1 MDEFDDIANVLNDLA
16 EFDLS
21 SFDTPAAKPAAAV
34 SRPAPKPAAVSTPS
48 YDNDYD
54 SFDMDFSSYNQTPAS
69 STKSNNNNFDFDFNT
84 DLDLGIPS
92 SNNSNNDS
100 FDAFNF
106 EIPTELDIDLDS
118 FDSPQTT
125 SHYFFY
131 KFYHLKIVQ
140 LFIYFFF
147 FFSCFFFFCAKN
159 TEPASA
165 RRPPPSRGRGGPAPS
180 AAPQVMNMQPANAP
194 MGRGGPQVMNMSPAN
209 SPIAGRGGPQVMNM
223 QPANPSMG
231 RGGPQVVQMQAAN
244 MPGSPQVMN
253 MSPANP
259 PMGRGGPQVMNM
271 QPANIPAGGM
281 GRGGPQVVQMQAANM
296 PGSPQVMNMQ
306 PANIPPGGR
315 GGPQVV
321 QMQAANMP
329 GSPQVMQ
336 MQPANVPRGGPQ
348 VMNMQAAN
356 MPPGGGGPQV
366 VQMQPANVPK
376 GGPQVMNMQP
386 ANMPAGGRGGPQVV
400 QMQAANITPGGPQVV
415 QMQPANMPGGV
426 QRGLPQVGGG
436 GVGVGGPQIVQMQ
449 PARKAMTVEE
459 ELPDPV
465 PKEIKVRDLSEG
477 RTKLLLT
484 VILADAS
491 TKKVYVTDD
500 FTISELRD
508 LFASKLHLWQTEFF
522 DLAVKDSDDEDRWL
536 DVRKTILEERIP
548 DKSEVMFKIKY
559 FKMPKKLVD
568 ESALRLFYIQ
578 VKQNIINGAYPC
590 SEKLAIRLAAHQ
602 VQLTYG
608 NYVPSKHHPGFLQ
621 DTLKDY
627 LPREILANGVST
639 YLEARIY
646 SFHRTLIGK
655 SNFEVME
662 SYLDQAQQ
670 IQTFGATLFLI
681 KEKAGRTKRIGVAED
696 GILISTEE
704 NPKKFDFYPFKTIG
718 AWRKVNKGFEFQV
731 ISPQNML
738 LEFEASESKSSS
750 IIELMCGY
758 YIFLLG
764 NNVDDLPLVNLPMQ
778 PVGLPN
784 AKMFH
789 KPNNA
794 LKRNLSDQS
803 TSRLELFKEELLSLF
818 VFIFI

>member
-1 MDEFDDIANVLNDLA
+1 M
-16 EFDLS
+16 
-21 SFDTPAAKPAAAV
+21 PA
-34 SRPAPKPAAVSTPS
+34 
-48 YDNDYD
+48 
-54 SFDMDFSSYNQTPAS
+54 
-69 STKSNNNNFDFDFNT
+69 
-84 DLDLGIPS
+84 G
-92 SNNSNNDS
+92 
-100 FDAFNF
+100 
-106 EIPTELDIDLDS
+106 
-118 FDSPQTT
+118 
-125 SHYFFY
+125 
-131 KFYHLKIVQ
+131 
-140 LFIYFFF
+140 
-147 FFSCFFFFCAKN
+147 
-159 TEPASA
+159 
-165 RRPPPSRGRGGPAPS
+165 
-180 AAPQVMNMQPANAP
+180 
-194 MGRGGPQVMNMSPAN
+194 
-209 SPIAGRGGPQVMNM
+209 
-223 QPANPSMG
+223 
-231 RGGPQVVQMQAAN
+231 GGPQVVQMQAAN
-244 MPGSPQVMN
+244 MPS
-253 MSPANP
+253 
-259 PMGRGGPQVMNM
+259 GG
-271 QPANIPAGGM
+271 
-281 GRGGPQVVQMQAANM
+281 
-296 PGSPQVMNMQ
+296 
-306 PANIPPGGR
+306 
-315 GGPQVV
+315 
-321 QMQAANMP
+321 
-329 GSPQVMQ
+329 
-336 MQPANVPRGGPQ
+336 RGGPQ

-356 MPPGGGGPQV
+356 MPQGGGPQV